1 MVELDGGVVV
11 DVDAAVV
18 DVDVLVAGIVVLVV
32 DAVDVEDEVVT
43 DVDVDVG
50 VVADAV
56 ELTVPSGPQLTPTTH
71 ASITQTLSRTPQTP
85 FTARPP
91 RTLGSRPQ
99 HHTHEEGRALRAL

>member
-1 MVELDGGVVV
+1 M
-11 DVDAAVV
+11 

-56 ELTVPSGPQLTPTTH
+56 ELTVP
-71 ASITQTLSRTPQTP
+71 
-85 FTARPP
+85 
-91 RTLGSRPQ
+91 
-99 HHTHEEGRALRAL
+99 